1 MKPHPDQLNKN
12 QTNIWTFDRCIYFK
26 VLNYHAMGAYED
38 ILTVNLIQN
47 QTFQTKSDQFPQT
60 IVWKIR
66 LIGGAVKHFLGANQN
81 LRNFVS
87 LFGGSRDH
95 TKILTKNL
103 WKIIWSGAK
112 EQYRIGVHL
121 LYRWQSPLDFCPYQ
135 CLVISS
141 LLF

>member
-81 LRNFVS
+81 LRIFFS
-87 LFGGSRDH
+87 RFLGGLGTTLKFWQKTCGRLFDQELR
-95 TKILTKNL
+95 NN
-103 WKIIWSGAK
+103 
-112 EQYRIGVHL
+112 IG
-121 LYRWQSPLDFCPYQ
+121 
-135 CLVISS
+135 LVYIFYIGDNPPSISVPINV
-141 LLF
+141 L